1 MAADE
6 VDRDFPKQR
15 TVRHHSLGKMRN
27 RNAVVWSRSPSLGAH
42 EIAGALR
49 AWPRLIA
56 SWFRSKPLQLRRG
69 SHKVADETCYRCR
82 VLEVRRMTRARDY
95 MDPRPGKA
103 LRELVRVY

>member
-82 VLEVRRMTRARDY
+82 MLDVRRMTGSLND
-95 MDPRPGKA
+95 MDLGTGEA
-103 LRELVRVY
+103 I

>member
-56 SWFRSKPLQLRRG
+56 S
-69 SHKVADETCYRCR
+69 
-82 VLEVRRMTRARDY
+82 
-95 MDPRPGKA
+95 
-103 LRELVRVY
+103 